1 MLHKCPRGARG
12 DEVITYAERAS
23 PAPRFS
29 AAISQSAGMTVSC
42 AAVFVLLLAAADLTS
57 AAMTINCTVLPE
69 RFECV
74 LTKVYT
80 PVGATVGV
88 TLALVAVIFIV
99 GVLSMVIP
107 RRRRAPVSN
116 DPAAEAE
123 RGK

>member
-12 DEVITYAERAS
+12 DEVITYAERAP
-23 PAPRFS
+23 PAPSFS

-80 PVGATVGV
+80 IVGSTVGV

-99 GVLSMVIP
+99 GVLLMMTP
-107 RRRRAPVSN
+107 RRRRAP